1 MTTNAVTIT
10 APEGLPFIDM
20 TRDFDAP
27 VEAVYRAHTE
37 PDLLKKWL
45 GPRGYDMTIESF
57 EMKVGGHYRYLHTD
71 PAGQSYAF
79 NGVVHVARPNEL
91 IIQTF
96 EFEGYPDVVS
106 LETLRLA
113 ALGDGRTRL
122 DTHSVYPSVEAR
134 DGMAESGMEQGVTE
148 GYQKLDEVLA
158 NLSVSRP

>member
-10 APEGLPFIDM
+10 VPEGLPFIEM
-20 TRDFDAP
+20 TREFDAP

-37 PDLLKKWL
+37 PDLLKQWL
-45 GPRGYDMTIESF
+45 GPRGYDMSIENF
-57 EMKVGGHYRYLHTD
+57 EMKAGGRYRYLHTD
-71 PAGQSYAF
+71 PKGQSYAF

-106 LETLRLA
+106 LETMRLE
-113 ALGDGRTRL
+113 ALGAGRTRL
-122 DTHSVYPSVEAR
+122 SIHSVYPSVEAR

-148 GYQKLDEVLA
+148 GYEKLDELLT
-158 NLSVSRP
+158 NLFVSH